1 MKIKACTGGGE
12 SEDSCDRGLS
22 PEGAVAEG
30 ESPYGLSWRGKSLIK
45 KKRNWFKK
53 SSRSHSASIA
63 NAGCLSG

>member
-1 MKIKACTGGGE
+1 MKIKACTGGGKAKTAVTAA
-12 SEDSCDRGLS
+12 C
-22 PEGAVAEG
+22 PEGTVAEG
-30 ESPYGLSWRGKSLIK
+30 ENPHGLSWRGKSLIM